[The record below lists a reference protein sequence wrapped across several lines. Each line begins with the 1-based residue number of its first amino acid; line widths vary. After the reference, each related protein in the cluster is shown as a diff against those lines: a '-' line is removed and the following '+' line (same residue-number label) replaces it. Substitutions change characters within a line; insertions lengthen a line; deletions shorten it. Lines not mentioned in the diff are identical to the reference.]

1 MASLSEELRAISLR
15 CTCQHVLQVEAME
28 TGMAEE
34 LQREAE
40 ARSAALVEGGGSDKA
55 VQEAGPALVLAE
67 ADGNDSSAGQR
78 CSPSAPCHAQRK
90 HPAAHATMGAMQSCT
105 TAVFLCCYGLGSA

>member
-1 MASLSEELRAISLR
+1 
-15 CTCQHVLQVEAME
+15 
-28 TGMAEE
+28 MAEE

-40 ARSAALVEGGGSDKA
+40 ARSAAVVEGGESDEA

-78 CSPSAPCHAQRK
+78 CSPSAPCHAQRE
-90 HPAAHATMGAMQSCT
+90 HPAAHANIGAMQRST
-105 TAVFLCCYGLGSA
+105 TASLSC